1 MAASFPTMP
10 ALLLAA
16 DRLSA
21 APAGGSPAIRLNT
34 GQMMPFINL
43 GAVKAGK
50 RCNYFEVEEE

>member
-1 MAASFPTMP
+1 MSFPTMP